1 MFGGQV
7 IDLKYESCDPTVSEI
22 LTVHKLK
29 TGALISAACL
39 LGCIA
44 AGADEEKIALAS
56 KYAYLIGTAFQIKDD
71 LLDIYGDEA
80 KLGKHVGSDA
90 DNDKT
95 TYVTLVGAE
104 KAQQDVE
111 TLTASAVEILQ
122 KFDNNEFMVALSNYL
137 TTREN

>member
-1 MFGGQV
+1 M
-7 IDLKYESCDPTVSEI
+7 
-22 LTVHKLK
+22 
-29 TGALISAACL
+29 
-39 LGCIA
+39 
-44 AGADEEKIALAS
+44 
-56 KYAYLIGTAFQIKDD
+56 
-71 LLDIYGDEA
+71 LDIYGDEA

>member
-1 MFGGQV
+1 MEMKQN
-7 IDLKYESCDPTVSEI
+7 
-22 LTVHKLK
+22 
-29 TGALISAACL
+29 SA
-39 LGCIA
+39 
-44 AGADEEKIALAS
+44 S
-56 KYAYLIGTAFQIKDD
+56 M
-71 LLDIYGDEA
+71 
-80 KLGKHVGSDA
+80 VGSDA